1 MEDALAQLKITLD
14 QFQPTG
20 IDLFFRDDDVD
31 VDEHSL
37 RALIELFIQHHVP
50 VNLEIIPG
58 RLTGEAIDLLR
69 RYKDK
74 HPDLFEFNQHGWL
87 HINHERGGRKCEFG
101 PSRGFD
107 GQLSDI
113 SIGKKV
119 LEDAFGKEFS
129 PVFTPPWNRCTT
141 DTFRALDQLGFQGI
155 SKIRSDSPVTG
166 YSFREVSVT
175 LDPYRWKGGSAMK
188 SPKEIVEELISQM
201 RRPETV
207 GIMLHHKVMDEG
219 AFKFLKLLLD
229 EVSHYQFINFHTF
242 QSLLRMM

>member
-1 MEDALAQLKITLD
+1 MKEALAQLTMALS
-14 QFQPTG
+14 QFQSSG

-31 VDEHSL
+31 VDERSL
-37 RALIELFIQHHVP
+37 RALLELFIQHSIP
-50 VNLEIIPG
+50 INLEIIPG
-58 RLTGEAIDLLR
+58 RLAREAIDLLR

-87 HINHERGGRKCEFG
+87 HLNHEREGRKCEFG
-101 PSRGFD
+101 PSRSFD
-107 GQLSDI
+107 DQLSDI

-129 PVFTPPWNRCTT
+129 PVFTPPWNRCTS

-175 LDPYRWKGGSAMK
+175 LDLYRWSGGAAMR
-188 SPKEIVEELISQM
+188 SPEEIVEELISQM
-201 RRPETV
+201 SGPGTV
-207 GIMLHHKVMDEG
+207 GIMLHHKVMNED

-229 EVSHYQFINFHTF
+229 EVSRYQFIDFHTF
-242 QSLLRMM
+242 QSLLRMI